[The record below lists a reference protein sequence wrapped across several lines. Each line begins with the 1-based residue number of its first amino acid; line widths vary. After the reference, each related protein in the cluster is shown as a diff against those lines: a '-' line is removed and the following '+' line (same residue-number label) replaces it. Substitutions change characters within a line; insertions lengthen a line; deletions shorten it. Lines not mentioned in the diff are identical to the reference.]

1 MKSEVSRTCVGCG
14 LVHDKK
20 TMLRIVRNSE
30 GEIIPDET
38 GRMNG
43 RGAYICL
50 SADCLEKAVKRHG
63 LDRAFKQTVS
73 EETVKSVTDYILV
86 HVK

>member
-1 MKSEVSRTCVGCG
+1 M
-14 LVHDKK
+14 HDKK
-20 TMLRIVRNSE
+20 SMLRIVRNMQ
-30 GEIIPDET
+30 GEIVPDDT

-50 SADCLEKAVKRHG
+50 SESCLEKAVKRHG

-73 EETVKSVTDYILV
+73 EETVKSVTDYILS
-86 HVK
+86 H